1 MNSIDTIINATDPV
15 TNLYNKEAE
24 HIFYSF
30 CAFVCILHNKKL
42 NLANIFLIV
51 LKTPPIREVYKTL
64 CDHDNDY
71 DALKMFFRYDQ
82 TLHKSKY
89 IKKYLN
95 QHPRAAL
102 TT

>member
-1 MNSIDTIINATDPV
+1 MNQIDTIINATDPV
-15 TNLYNKEAE
+15 TRLYDREAE
-24 HIFYSF
+24 HIFYTF
-30 CAFVCILHNKKL
+30 CSYVCILHNKKL

-51 LKTPPIREVYKTL
+51 LKDPSIRELYKVL
-64 CDHDNDY
+64 LDHDHDY

-95 QHPRAAL
+95 KHPRAAL
-102 TT
+102 KK